1 MYANVIDKLD
11 WLHALILGQP
21 PSHTGGLQQKP
32 SRPPPPENVVIL
44 LKPSDL
50 QVSKIGDMASTL
62 SPVWGPVL
70 SLTTMRRIYKALG
83 SVCRLP

>member
-44 LKPSDL
+44 LKPFDL
-50 QVSKIGDMASTL
+50 YLK
-62 SPVWGPVL
+62 
-70 SLTTMRRIYKALG
+70 
-83 SVCRLP
+83 